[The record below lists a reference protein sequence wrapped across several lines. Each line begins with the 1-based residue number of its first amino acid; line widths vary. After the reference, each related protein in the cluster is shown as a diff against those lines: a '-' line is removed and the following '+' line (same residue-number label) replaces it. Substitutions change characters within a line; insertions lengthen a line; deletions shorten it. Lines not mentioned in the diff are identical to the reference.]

1 MATIRKKRDKWAV
14 SIRRSFHKPLF
25 KSFASKQDD
34 ENIGGLAYLLNTN
47 K

>member
-25 KSFASKQDD
+25 KSFAS
-34 ENIGGLAYLLNTN
+34 N
-47 K
+47 KMRNVGRLRPNV